1 MANYT
6 APTITKLGSVHEQ
19 TLTNTIYKDSG
30 TGDVIVING
39 QEQSIPGSAINP
51 S

>member
-6 APTITKLGSVHEQ
+6 APTITKLGSVREQ
-19 TLTNTIYKDSG
+19 TLSRITKAAG

-39 QEQSIPGSAINP
+39 QEQSAPGSEVINP

>member
-19 TLTNTIYKDSG
+19 TLTTIYKDSG